1 MVEEQ
6 IQWVLSYIQGGLADV
21 WKKNT
26 LEDLEGGLLEYEM
39 VGEFLANIRKEF
51 RGGDEES
58 VKIAELKK
66 LEQGRKTMEEFVQ
79 EFRRVVRG
87 SGYKGRLLVEKF
99 KRGINSMIC

>member
-51 RGGDEES
+51 EGGNKEL
-58 VKIAELKK
+58 VKVVELKK
-66 LEQGRKTMEEFVQ
+66 LEQEKRTIKEFV
-79 EFRRVVRG
+79 
-87 SGYKGRLLVEKF
+87 
-99 KRGINSMIC
+99 